1 MQTIIY
7 PILILNSELQVFS
20 KNKFFE
26 EWNVEEEFDNIDF
39 VLPVENLDDIAF
51 IKKIKSVL
59 EEINLNQ
66 LVDNYEINNSAILIL
81 RYDENILNVFLKTNF
96 NSLKN

>member
-51 IKKIKSVL
+51 IKNNLSVL

-66 LVDNYEINNSAILIL
+66 LVDNYEIKIAQ
-81 RYDENILNVFLKTNF
+81 F
-96 NSLKN
+96 